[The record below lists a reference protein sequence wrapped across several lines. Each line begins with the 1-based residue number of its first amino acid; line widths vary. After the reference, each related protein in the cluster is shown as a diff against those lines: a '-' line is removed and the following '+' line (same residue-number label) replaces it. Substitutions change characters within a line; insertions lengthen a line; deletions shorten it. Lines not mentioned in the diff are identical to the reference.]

1 MRRLLTAAEVAEIL
15 AVTPAR
21 VYELVR
27 RGMLPH
33 VRVGRQVRIDPAA
46 LDAWIAAGGQ
56 ALPGGWRRGAGPEEA
71 A

>member
-27 RGMLPH
+27 QDVLPH
-33 VRVGRQVRIDPAA
+33 VRLGRQVRIDPDR
-46 LDAWIAAGGQ
+46 LEEWIAAGGQ
-56 ALPGGWRRGAGPEEA
+56 ALPGVWRRA
-71 A
+71 AEDDAT